1 MARKIAKNF
10 EEALLALEEHIRRLE
25 EGDIT
30 LEESIKVYKKGMD
43 LAAFC
48 NDILKKAEQ
57 EIYVYEQG
65 QYHKIEQGD

>member
-10 EEALLALEEHIRRLE
+10 EEALLALEENIKRLE

-48 NDILKKAEQ
+48 NDVLKKAEQ
-57 EIYVYEQG
+57 EVYVYEQG